1 MEAAPLAT
9 ENAAIAERSVLSAME
24 AAVRVA
30 DILSREGLLLDRKDW
45 PSWLAMYRSDAVF
58 WVPAWKD
65 EDTPTSD
72 PDREISL
79 IYHDNRYGLEE
90 RVARIQSRK
99 SVTAMPLPRT
109 SHMSGNVLVTSAGPD
124 RIEADASFS
133 VHIFDP
139 RTSRSR
145 THHGRYEIA
154 ITRAE
159 DGQFLIARKK
169 VVLINDRVA
178 ATLDFYEI

>member
-1 MEAAPLAT
+1 VDP
-9 ENAAIAERSVLSAME
+9 AI
-24 AAVRVA
+24 RVSN
-30 DILSREGLLLDRKDW
+30 ILSREGLYLDRKNW
-45 PSWLAMYRSDAVF
+45 PAWIALYHRDATY

-65 EDTPTSD
+65 EDTPTGD
-72 PDREISL
+72 PDSEISL

-90 RVARIQSRK
+90 RIARIQSRK

-109 SHMSGNVLVTSAGPD
+109 SHMSSDVLVISATPD
-124 RIEADASFS
+124 RIEASAAFA

-145 THHGRYEIA
+145 THHGRYELAIA
-154 ITRAE
+154 RESE
-159 DGQFLIARKK
+159 DDFLIVRKK
-169 VVLINDRVA
+169 VLLINDRVA

>member
-1 MEAAPLAT
+1 VD
-9 ENAAIAERSVLSAME
+9 AAI
-24 AAVRVA
+24 RVA
-30 DILSREGLLLDRKDW
+30 DVLSREGLYLDRKGW
-45 PSWLAMYRSDAVF
+45 PAWIALYHRDATY

-65 EDTPTSD
+65 EDTPTGD
-72 PDREISL
+72 PDKEISL

-90 RVARIQSRK
+90 RIARIQSRK

-109 SHMSGNVLVTSAGPD
+109 SHMSSNVLILSATD
-124 RIEADASFS
+124 YRVEASAAFA

-145 THHGRYEIA
+145 THHGQYELTIA
-154 ITRAE
+154 RE
-159 DGQFLIARKK
+159 GGSDFLITRKK
-169 VVLINDRVA
+169 VLLINDRVA

>member
-1 MEAAPLAT
+1 VDTDSAA
-9 ENAAIAERSVLSAME
+9 
-24 AAVRVA
+24 RVA
-30 DILSREGLLLDRKDW
+30 DILSREGVYLDRKDW
-45 PSWLAMYRSDAVF
+45 PSWLALYHRDVIF

-65 EDTPTSD
+65 EDTPTGD

-90 RVARIQSRK
+90 RIARIQSRK

-109 SHMSGNVLVTSAGPD
+109 SHMSGNVLIISETAE
-124 RIEADASFS
+124 RIEASAAFA

-145 THHGRYEIA
+145 THHGQYELTIA
-154 ITRAE
+154 RDTGNA
-159 DGQFLIARKK
+159 FLIVKK
-169 VVLINDRVA
+169 
-178 ATLDFYEI
+178 